1 MLFDEN
7 TLMGVSLWLSLPLE
21 WAWRLDAE
29 VVAVV
34 VATAAFSLLFCPRPL
49 NSSLFN
55 EYLQSVKNQ
64 SIRIQLNSKVLF
76 SRNLRLNSILNYL

>member
-55 EYLQSVKNQ
+55 EYLQSVKISQNE
-64 SIRIQLNSKVLF
+64 F
-76 SRNLRLNSILNYL
+76 NSIATFCFLVISDLTLS